1 MTVDQLEEL
10 KALWCAFFPG
20 TDLWGITSG
29 QWKEIG
35 WQGTDPSTGFRGG
48 GFISLENLLFFAM
61 IYLAGR
67 NQQLLL
73 PSILQSA
80 FRIFADDYPSVPSL
94 HRG

>member
-10 KALWCAFFPG
+10 KALWFAFFPG
-20 TDLWGITSG
+20 TDLWGITSE
-29 QWKEIG
+29 QWKEMG
-35 WQGTDPSTGFRGG
+35 WQGTDPSTDFRGG

-61 IYLAGR
+61 IYLMSR

-80 FRIFADDYPSVPSL
+80 FRIFADNYPSVPSL